1 MKLLL
6 DAHILLWVLYEPERL
21 ADRTRNAITD
31 ESNELFVSLATLWE
45 IVNKAA
51 THRLPLAG
59 SSLGRIVERIEEL
72 GVAFGWALPLVANCT
87 SCWRPM
93 EGPREA
99 VKRRANARSTRSGYL
114 RQNMPVEFLYR
125 FLGIMLSV

>member
-1 MKLLL
+1 VKLLL

-59 SSLGRIVERIEEL
+59 SSLERIIERIDDL
-72 GVAFGWALPLVANCT
+72 GVAFLPILQSEIIAAAMLPRHHADPFDRILIAQAKAYALTLVTVYAD
-87 SCWRPM
+87 M
-93 EGPREA
+93 I
-99 VKRRANARSTRSGYL
+99 
-114 RQNMPVEFLYR
+114 LYDVTT
-125 FLGIMLSV
+125 L

>member
-1 MKLLL
+1 VKLLL

-21 ADRTRNAITD
+21 ADRDRNAITD

-59 SSLGRIVERIEEL
+59 ASLERIVERIEDL
-72 GVAFGWALPLVANCT
+72 GVAFLPILQSEIIAAAMLPRHHADPFDRILIAQAKAYALTLVTVDAD
-87 SCWRPM
+87 M
-93 EGPREA
+93 
-99 VKRRANARSTRSGYL
+99 
-114 RQNMPVEFLYR
+114 MLYDVTT
-125 FLGIMLSV
+125 L